1 MPGCRYPFPVGGSSP
16 PDGLLHHACIQ
27 FILLIVASGL
37 RARASASRLSGQHTI
52 TTAAAAPSNTILQT
66 PCTMAASN
74 SSVGIKAA
82 LLLTWLIT
90 LSGGVVL
97 IGAVGAL
104 SSDAGSP
111 FPADYKLAWT
121 AM

>member
-1 MPGCRYPFPVGGSSP
+1 MS
-16 PDGLLHHACIQ
+16 
-27 FILLIVASGL
+27 
-37 RARASASRLSGQHTI
+37 SASLSG
-52 TTAAAAPSNTILQT
+52 A
-66 PCTMAASN
+66 
-74 SSVGIKAA
+74 KAGMY
-82 LLLTWLIT
+82 LTWLVT

-111 FPADYKLAWT
+111 FPGAYKLAWT